1 MRTSSHFRRI
11 GAALAGTLV
20 IGALICAGPV
30 HADPQDDQQDDPELE
45 QRIDPDQDVAT
56 DEVALDAGH
65 VDMGPRFSDGTWTLM
80 VHDDTA
86 VEGSVWRPL
95 DRTVMRVL
103 DAGQLTVPEDE
114 AYSFLGVDPG
124 AQVHVVPQTQNP
136 EVVWL
141 GWNTQDPQVMSRVD
155 RGVTLTMGDVTGPG
169 ELLVYLQAG
178 GFGDPDVLWD
188 SREAPGQDL
197 WVDVNTH
204 THANWVFTEP
214 GVYLVELTATADLVD
229 GDRVEDTRYVRFA
242 VGDDTDVDEAL
253 AAEPDETTAHDT
265 GGDEAQENSDPA
277 VPALLWW
284 AALAVVVVLL
294 LALAV
299 VLSLIRGRRAKRR
312 ALAGR
317 DGSDR

>member
-1 MRTSSHFRRI
+1 MI
-11 GAALAGTLV
+11 AAL
-20 IGALICAGPV
+20 IHAGPV

-45 QRIDPDQDVAT
+45 QQIDPDQDVAT
-56 DEVALDAGH
+56 DETTLETGH
-65 VDMGPRFSDGTWTLM
+65 VDMGPRFTDGEWTLM

-86 VEGSVWRPL
+86 LDGSVWRYL

-103 DAGQLTVPEDE
+103 DAGQLTVPDDE
-114 AYSFLGVDPG
+114 AYSFLGAEPG
-124 AQVHVVPQTQNP
+124 SEVHVVPQTQNAD
-136 EVVWL
+136 VVWL
-141 GWNTQDPQVMSRVD
+141 GWNTQDPEVISRVD
-155 RGVTLTMGDVTGPG
+155 RGVTLTMGNVTGPG

-178 GFGDPDVLWD
+178 GFGEPDILWD

-214 GVYLVELTATADLVD
+214 GVYLVQLTATADLID
-229 GDRVEDTRYVRFA
+229 GASVEDTQYVRFA

-253 AAEPDETTAHDT
+253 TAEAEETPPAGDGDDAAQDDAGAGIP
-265 GGDEAQENSDPA
+265 SM
-277 VPALLWW
+277 VWWIALS
-284 AALAVVVVLL
+284 VVVVLL

-299 VLSLIRGRRAKRR
+299 VVSLIRGRRAKQR

-317 DGSDR
+317 NEPGR